1 MLRFMRAILRKI
13 SNLIVSCLLLFSCA
27 NPNLNTFENFQT
39 DLSNIGLSEFGVST
53 TPEQGDWLVMRL
65 SAEMPHLNP
74 LTSTDAYS
82 SLVNSWIFDSLL
94 DRDPATLE
102 LLPRVAYRWEV
113 SDDHLT
119 YTFYLRN
126 DVLFSDGH
134 PLTAK
139 DVKFTFDKL
148 MDPLTD
154 APHLKNYYIDVER
167 CEVVDDYT
175 VRYYCK
181 KPYYQ
186 HPVMLGLLE
195 IIPEHIYGKG
205 DFNNHPNNRKPV
217 GSGPY
222 MLEEWQ
228 TGLQLVLR
236 RNPYYWRKSEN
247 LPYFDKILYQIIL
260 DDNASLLKLRR
271 GELDALTIRPEDL
284 LRRAKSEKFRSQFN
298 IFIYPRPAYSY
309 IGWNMRRKIFSDSR
323 VRRALTMLLNRKKIV
338 ERVYYG
344 MAEII
349 ESPFMPNTPE
359 YHSGL
364 SIIPFSPDEAKK
376 LLEEAGWSDTNG
388 DGVRDKDGEKFQFEV
403 MTTNA
408 NPVAEK
414 ILTIYQE
421 DLSRVGIIMQIRL
434 LEWASLLERVDSRNF
449 DAVLMGWQMPPDPD
463 PYQVW
468 HSSQAEKG
476 SNFVGFVNKEADELI
491 ERGRVCFN
499 REERIMIYRRFQEIV
514 YNEQPYTFLFA
525 PKAILVVDKRVHGI
539 KIYPFGVYEREWFVP
554 RNLQK
559 YVYSN
564 E

>member
-1 MLRFMRAILRKI
+1 MKI
-13 SNLIVSCLLLFSCA
+13 FCIEIAVFVLFVVLNLSCVNSGSGVLWGSQADVSK
-27 NPNLNTFENFQT
+27 
-39 DLSNIGLSEFGVST
+39 IGISEYGT
-53 TPEQGDWLVMRL
+53 GEKPEQGDWLIMRL

-102 LLPRVAYRWEV
+102 LIPRVAYKWEV
-113 SDDHLT
+113 SDDHLV
-119 YTFYLRN
+119 YTFYLRD
-126 DVLFSDGH
+126 DVVFSDGS
-134 PLTAK
+134 PLTAR

-148 MDPLTD
+148 MDPQTD
-154 APHLKNYYIDVER
+154 APHLKNYYMDVER

-195 IIPEHIYGKG
+195 ILPEHIYGVG
-205 DFNNHPNNRKPV
+205 EFNNHPNNRKPI

-222 MLEEWQ
+222 VLTEWQ
-228 TGLQLVLR
+228 TGLQLVLSRNPKYWR
-236 RNPYYWRKSEN
+236 RNEN
-247 LPYFDKILYQIIL
+247 LPYFDKIIYQIIL

-271 GELDALTIRPEDL
+271 GELDALAIRPEDL
-284 LRRAKSEKFRSQFN
+284 LRRVHSEKFRSQFN

-309 IGWNMRRKIFSDSR
+309 IGWNMRRDLFKDKR
-323 VRRALTMLLNRKKIV
+323 VRRALTMLLDREKIV
-338 ERVYYG
+338 ERIYYG

-349 ESPFMPNTPE
+349 ESPFMPGTPE
-359 YHSGL
+359 YNTQL
-364 SIIPFSPDEAKK
+364 VRIPYAPEEAKR
-376 LLEEAGWSDTNG
+376 LLEEAGWRDSDN
-388 DGVRDKDGEKFQFEV
+388 DGVRDRGGEKFSFEV
-403 MTTNA
+403 MTTNS

-414 ILTIYQE
+414 ILTVYQE
-421 DLSRVGIIMQIRL
+421 ELGRAGVVMQIRL

-491 ERGRVCFN
+491 ERGRVCFD
-499 REERIMIYRRFQEIV
+499 RDERIRIYRRFQEIV
-514 YNEQPYTFLFA
+514 YDEQPYTFLFA
-525 PKAILVVDKRVHGI
+525 PKAILAVDKRVYGI
-539 KIYPFGVYEREWFVP
+539 RIYPFGVYEREWFVP
-554 RNLQK
+554 KSLQR
-559 YVYSN
+559 YTYSRD
-564 E
+564 

>member
-1 MLRFMRAILRKI
+1 MRLIYTEIVIVGLIALTHL
-13 SNLIVSCLLLFSCA
+13 SCVNSESAFVQGAQSIVSG
-27 NPNLNTFENFQT
+27 
-39 DLSNIGLSEFGVST
+39 IGINEFGTDVS
-53 TPEQGDWLVMRL
+53 PEQGDWLIMRL

-102 LLPRVAYRWEV
+102 LIPRVAYKWEV
-113 SDDHLT
+113 SDDHLV
-119 YTFYLRN
+119 YTFYLRD
-126 DVLFSDGH
+126 DVVFSDGH

-148 MDPLTD
+148 MDPKTD
-154 APHLKNYYIDVER
+154 APHLKNYYTDVER

-181 KPYYQ
+181 KQYYQ

-195 IIPEHIYGKG
+195 IIPEHIYGVG
-205 DFNNHPNNRKPV
+205 EFNNHPNNRKPI

-222 MLEEWQ
+222 VLTEWQ
-228 TGLQLVLR
+228 TGLQLVLS
-236 RNPYYWRKSEN
+236 RNPNYWRKKEN
-247 LPYFDKILYQIIL
+247 LPYFDKIIYQIIL

-271 GELDALTIRPEDL
+271 GELDALAIRPEDL
-284 LRRAKSEKFRSQFN
+284 LRRAQSEKFRSQFN

-309 IGWNMRRKIFSDSR
+309 IGWNMRRNVFKDKR
-323 VRRALTMLLNRKKIV
+323 VRKALTMLLNREKIV
-338 ERVYYG
+338 ERIYYG

-349 ESPFMPNTPE
+349 ESPFMPGTPE
-359 YHSGL
+359 YHNQL
-364 SIIPFSPDEAKK
+364 ARIPFAPEEAKK
-376 LLEEAGWSDTNG
+376 LLDESGWRDTDG
-388 DGVRDKDGEKFQFEV
+388 DGVRDKDGEKFYFEV
-403 MTTNA
+403 MTTNS

-414 ILTIYQE
+414 ILTVYQE
-421 DLSRVGIIMQIRL
+421 DLARAGIVMEIRL

-491 ERGRVCFN
+491 EKGRICFDRN
-499 REERIMIYRRFQEIV
+499 ERIQIYKRFQEIV
-514 YNEQPYTFLFA
+514 YDEQPYTFLFA
-525 PKAILVVDKRVHGI
+525 PKAILAVDKRVHGI
-539 KIYPFGVYEREWFVP
+539 RIYPFGVYEREWFVP
-554 RNLQK
+554 KNLQK
-559 YVYSN
+559 YVYSQN
-564 E
+564 